1 MKTLFSPTED
11 FVKGERSVLD
21 ADAAAGS
28 NVSLTL
34 ESNDGMARYAF
45 VAVGI
50 EGTENCELEQ
60 INSAPT
66 GNVAIQVATL
76 KHAHLKGEPVVV
88 FRYDKRKFYG
98 SLTATGTYAELTTDG
113 SPKLIEVDDPQGTLL
128 EYTGLDGYIYFKS
141 TYYNSQS
148 LEETTIDDSEA
159 VLADETKRYC
169 SIYAIRKQAGLS
181 KNPFIT
187 DGDIETY
194 RKRAENEVNS
204 IIAARYSLPLSEIPA
219 IIENACTLLA
229 AGYIDYKEFGKDGEG
244 VKWLG
249 EARGLLNSIK
259 KGTQLLL
266 DLDGTQLAASAV
278 GHGQLKGFPDD
289 SIEEGAADDRKF
301 TISQQF

>member
-1 MKTLFSPTED
+1 MKTLLSPTED
-11 FVKGERSVLD
+11 FVKSEQSVLN
-21 ADAAAGS
+21 ADASAGS

-45 VAVGI
+45 VAIGN
-50 EGTENCELEQ
+50 EGAENCELEQ
-60 INSAPT
+60 INVAPT
-66 GNVAIQVATL
+66 GNAVVQVATL

-98 SLTATGTYAELTTDG
+98 CTTATGTYAELTTDG

-128 EYTGLDGYIYFKS
+128 EYTGLEGYIYFKS

-204 IIAARYSLPLSEIPA
+204 ILAAKYVLPLAEVPA

-249 EARGLLNSIK
+249 EGRGILNSIK
-259 KGTQLLL
+259 KGTQLLIGI
-266 DLDGTQLAASAV
+266 DGAALSFSSTNSQQLR
-278 GHGQLKGFPDD
+278 GFPDD
-289 SIEEGAADDRKF
+289 SIGDGDSDARQFRID
-301 TISQQF
+301 QQF